1 MNVVIRADAS
11 STIGSGHVMRCRT
24 LADELARRG
33 ATIRFICREQPG
45 NLAPLLRDAG
55 YAVAML
61 PAAAAAVAQA
71 RDADESLAALDTT
84 RPDWLLVDHYALGA
98 EWESR
103 LRPRVGRI
111 LAIDDLADRAHDC
124 DVLLDQNWCGADT
137 QHRYDG
143 LTSSDCRRF
152 LGPRYALLQPVFAQ
166 LRKCLPRR
174 DGELRR
180 VLIFMGAVDSGGQT
194 LAALQALTDPALAAL
209 AVDVVIGGAN
219 RSTAEIEQLA
229 SARPHTTVHRVLPNL
244 AALMTRADLML
255 GAGGST
261 TWERCCLGLPGI
273 AVIAGEN
280 QRALTEALADAG
292 IQPQLGKVAG
302 VTAAHWRDAITALLR
317 EPAQLRSYA
326 GAALRV
332 TDGLGAQRI
341 AAAMATQAPALSL
354 RPATAADE
362 ELLLDW
368 ANDADVRNNAFS
380 KAPITAEG
388 HHAWFRS
395 KLADGNC
402 MILIGQDRYGMPA
415 GQVRFD
421 LGADTATID
430 VSVDPALRGRGAGEL
445 LMQRALDTLR
455 AGGCRKT
462 VVAEVLLANTASQRM
477 FERLGF
483 QAAARDNR
491 SIRYQFQSAQVQ

>member
-1 MNVVIRADAS
+1 MKVVIRADAS

-61 PAAAAAVAQA
+61 PAADDVRQAQ
-71 RDADESLAALDTT
+71 DASESLTALGAEC
-84 RPDWLLVDHYALGA
+84 PDWLLVDHYALGA

-103 LRPRVGRI
+103 LRPRAGRI

-137 QHRYDG
+137 PHRYDG
-143 LTSSDCRRF
+143 LTGSNCRRF

-166 LRKCLPRR
+166 IRKCMPRR

-180 VLIFMGAVDSGGQT
+180 VLIFMGAVDSGRQT
-194 LAALQALTDPALAAL
+194 LAALQALTDPALAGL

-219 RSTAEIEQLA
+219 RSTSEIEQLA
-229 SARPHTTVHRVLPNL
+229 ASRPHTTVHRVLPNL
-244 AALMTRADLML
+244 AALMTRADLIL

-261 TWERCCLGLPGI
+261 TWERCCLGVPGI

-292 IQPQLGKVAG
+292 IQLHLGEVPG
-302 VTAAHWRDAITALLR
+302 VTAAHWRDAITALLSD
-317 EPAQLRSYA
+317 PARLRSYA
-326 GAALRV
+326 AAALRM

-341 AAAMATQAPALSL
+341 AAAMAAQAPALSL

-368 ANDADVRNNAFS
+368 ASDAGVRNNAFS
-380 KAPITAEG
+380 KAPITAEV
-388 HHAWFRS
+388 HHTWFRC

-402 MILIGQDRYGMPA
+402 MILIGHDRYGMPV

-421 LGADTATID
+421 LDADTATVD
-430 VSVDPALRGRGAGEL
+430 VSVDPAMRGCGAGEL

-455 AGGCRKT
+455 SGGCGKT
-462 VVAEVLLANTASQRM
+462 VIAEVLLANTASQRM

-483 QAAARDNR
+483 QAVGRDNSR
-491 SIRYQFQSAQVQ
+491 IRYQFQSAKV